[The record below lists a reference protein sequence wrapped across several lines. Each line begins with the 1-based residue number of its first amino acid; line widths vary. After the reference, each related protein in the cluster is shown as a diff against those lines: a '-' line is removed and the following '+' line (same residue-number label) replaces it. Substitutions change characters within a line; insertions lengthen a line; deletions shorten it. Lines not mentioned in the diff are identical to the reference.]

1 MTFESGIAFA
11 VSWPRAVYTGN
22 FTGTLPPSAL
32 TSRLAHTPFQS
43 VEIEESK
50 LECPGVEL
58 KNHRKYLLSGGTC
71 LNNESE
77 NTQLKGDF

>member
-11 VSWPRAVYTGN
+11 VSWPRAVYSGN

-50 LECPGVEL
+50 LE
-58 KNHRKYLLSGGTC
+58 
-71 LNNESE
+71 
-77 NTQLKGDF
+77 